1 METGIK
7 SSFIPQSPVVSP
19 TNKRRRGGNFDFFVL
34 LALVLFVAS
43 ATLAVGV
50 FLYVQF
56 LQSSNTSK
64 LDQLNRARQAF
75 EPALIQE
82 LTRLDD
88 RMRAADKVLAG
99 HVAPS
104 ALFDLLEQLTL
115 QTVAFS
121 SFDFTTSD
129 NVITLTMLG
138 LAQSVNSIALQ
149 ADLLS
154 RSGVIVNPIFSDINR
169 QIGGVRFNFTADVR
183 REALNYRM
191 LVGAPNPET
200 QPQTPPPQEAS
211 PFGTP
216 EEGASGT
223 PDAAQQQAPAATPPA
238 NAPTN

>member
-7 SSFIPQSPVVSP
+7 SSFIPQGPVVSP

-56 LQSSNTSK
+56 LTSSNASK

-88 RMRAADKVLAG
+88 RMRAADKILSG

-104 ALFDLLEQLTL
+104 ALFNLLEQLTL
-115 QTVAFS
+115 QTVAYSTFEFS
-121 SFDFTTSD
+121 TAEK
-129 NVITLTMLG
+129 IMTLSMQG

-154 RSGVIVNPIFSDINR
+154 RSGMIVNPIFSDINR

-183 REALNYRM
+183 PETLNYRM

-200 QPQTPPPQEAS
+200 QPQQPPPPSS
-211 PFGTP
+211 PFGTTP
-216 EEGASGT
+216 EEPNGA
-223 PDAAQQQAPAATPPA
+223 PDAAQQQAPAQQSP
-238 NAPTN
+238 PTNQPVN